1 MKMTKKMY
9 ELSEKIQGIQK
20 EAEDLMEKG
29 DTDTA
34 LKRLAEQE
42 ELQKQYNAEMKLA
55 ESKRF
60 FEPAKDDGSLK
71 TVPGT
76 TAEQDTQT
84 EKFFKAVKSKFRD
97 ESLTKGLMT
106 EGTGA
111 SAGYT
116 VPVDALTRIN
126 QYKTNRFSFENYI
139 SVEAVRTNTGSRVYR
154 QNGTSS
160 PFTQVIE
167 GGRLSI
173 IGAPQYTTVSYS
185 IKDFGG
191 IIPVTNDLLE
201 DTTAAIESEIVQ
213 HLAMCRE
220 DTINAQVL
228 ALIAAQNATAITGLD
243 DIRTQLIVG
252 LGGAY
257 TPTSAVFTNDDG
269 YAYLVNQKDDND
281 RDYFFYNPAQPG
293 QLALNIGGIIVP
305 FVHVPNAVM
314 ASTTANSH
322 TTMPFVLGDLKTA
335 FKLFDRKTM
344 TLKASD
350 QGIVEYQ
357 VEEGGETVTKFYNAF
372 TDNLTL
378 FRAFMRADFKTID
391 NAAFK
396 NCTLTL

>member
-139 SVEAVRTNTGSRVYR
+139 SVEAVMTNTGSRVYR

>member
-1 MKMTKKMY
+1 MKMSKKMY
-9 ELSEKIQGIQK
+9 EISEKMQELHK
-20 EAEDLMEKG
+20 EAEAFQNSG
-29 DTDTA
+29 DTEKTLEKLSEFDELKKQYETE
-34 LKRLAEQE
+34 KRL
-42 ELQKQYNAEMKLA
+42 L
-55 ESKRF
+55 ESKQF
-60 FEPAKDDGSLK
+60 FDPSEGEPK

-76 TAEQDTQT
+76 TAKADSQSDG
-84 EKFFKAVKSKFRD
+84 FIKAVKSKFRD
-97 ESLTKGLMT
+97 ESLTKALMT

-111 SAGYT
+111 SAGYL
-116 VPVDALTRIN
+116 VPSDIQTKIN
-126 QYKTNRFSFENYI
+126 EYKTNRFSFEKYI
-139 SVEAVRTNTGSRVYR
+139 GVETVTTNSGSRVYR

-160 PFTQVIE
+160 PFTKVAE
-167 GGRLSI
+167 GGRLQI
-173 IGAPQYTTVSYS
+173 IGAPQYTTISYT
-185 IKDFGG
+185 IGDFGG

-201 DTTAAIESEIVQ
+201 DSPENIRAELTK
-213 HLAMCRE
+213 HFAMCRE

-228 ALIAAQNATAITGLD
+228 TLVGAQNATAIAGLD

-257 TPTSAVFTNDDG
+257 TPTSAVYTNDDG
-269 YAYLVNQKDDND
+269 YAYLVNLKDKDD

-293 QLALNIGGIIVP
+293 QLALNIGGMIIP

-314 ASTTANSH
+314 ASTSANNH
-322 TTMPFVLGDLKTA
+322 VTMPFILGDLKTA
-335 FKLFDRKTM
+335 FKMFDRKSM
-344 TLKASD
+344 TIKASD

-357 VEEGGETVTKFYNAF
+357 VEEEGQMVTKFYNAF